1 MCDRWAACVMA
12 LTLGLTFAF
21 AACGGGNDSQS
32 TASAS
37 GEKVSTTDTGRVP
50 AIDACSLTSISELR
64 NIFEEQFI
72 SDGDSSS
79 GKCEFTS
86 PSVTVVVDAFN
97 YDPTDNFDSFEQ
109 SLGGIRS
116 DVGGQKAYWVPDLS
130 ELDVL
135 FDRVQV
141 NISIGTD
148 RDDAANLAFA
158 SQVAQSV
165 ASHIP

>member
-1 MCDRWAACVMA
+1 MRNRPAACVMA
-12 LTLGLTFAF
+12 LALGLTFVF
-21 AACGGGNDSQS
+21 AACGGGNGSKS
-32 TASAS
+32 TTTAAAGSA
-37 GEKVSTTDTGRVP
+37 TDTGSVT

-64 NIFEEQFI
+64 NIFGEQFV
-72 SDGDSSS
+72 SDTNSSS

-86 PSVTVVVDAFN
+86 PSDTVAIDAFI

-116 DVGGQKAYWVPDLS
+116 DAGGHKAYWVPNLS

-141 NISIGTD
+141 DISIGSD

-165 ASHIP
+165 ASHLPG

>member
-1 MCDRWAACVMA
+1 MA
-12 LTLGLTFAF
+12 LALGLTFAF
-21 AACGGGNDSQS
+21 AACGGGNDSKS

-37 GEKVSTTDTGRVP
+37 GEKASTTDTGSVP

-64 NIFEEQFI
+64 NIFGEQFV
-72 SDGDSSS
+72 SDSNSSS

-86 PSVTVVVDAFN
+86 PSDTVVIDAFI
-97 YDPTDNFDSFEQ
+97 YDPASDFDSFEQ

-116 DVGGQKAYWVPDLS
+116 DVGGHKAYWVPNLS

-135 FDRVQV
+135 FDPLQV
-141 NISIGTD
+141 DISIGTA
-148 RDDAANLAFA
+148 RDDAANRAFA
-158 SQVAQSV
+158 AQVAQSV